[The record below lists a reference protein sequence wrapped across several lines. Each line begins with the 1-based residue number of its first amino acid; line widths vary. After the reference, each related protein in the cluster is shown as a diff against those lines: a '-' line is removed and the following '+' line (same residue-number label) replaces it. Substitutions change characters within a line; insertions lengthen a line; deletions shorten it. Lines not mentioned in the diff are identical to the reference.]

1 LGISHS
7 CPAQALAA
15 TGDGARAALGADRVC
30 EAVVAVVRDMCGPG
44 HQAKDDRLRY
54 YAVGA
59 LLNLAFS
66 SGRNRDALAAQDV
79 LAAVA
84 DCAAA
89 SDDDL
94 DMQRLCCR
102 AFWIL
107 ATPPDK
113 ADAGAAPRAPLPDDK
128 LAVVPRA
135 MLRYGEDQQL
145 QHFACGAVINLAAT
159 SPAVRRALGRV
170 DACRA
175 VAACLKRFPR
185 DARVQEYGCR
195 AAVDLRAG
203 KECDIP
209 NFKGSSLGRFPLV
222 SADFFARA
230 IISRS
235 ALEACMLFYGT
246 RARGTLTLLNLSVPA
261 QVYLA
266 RGDSENKDLFHRFGV
281 RNVAAATQALFATT
295 PGVSAWA
302 DRLQREL

>member
-1 LGISHS
+1 
-7 CPAQALAA
+7 
-15 TGDGARAALGADRVC
+15 
-30 EAVVAVVRDMCGPG
+30 M
-44 HQAKDDRLRY
+44 
-54 YAVGA
+54 
-59 LLNLAFS
+59 
-66 SGRNRDALAAQDV
+66 

-113 ADAGAAPRAPLPDDK
+113 ADAGAAPRAPLSDDK

-185 DARVQEYGCR
+185 DACVQEYGCR
-195 AAVDLRAG
+195 AA
-203 KECDIP
+203 
-209 NFKGSSLGRFPLV
+209 
-222 SADFFARA
+222 
-230 IISRS
+230 
-235 ALEACMLFYGT
+235 
-246 RARGTLTLLNLSVPA
+246 
-261 QVYLA
+261 VYLA